1 MWKGQSYWFFA
12 PFFSF
17 WCGKNGH
24 EKNCTFFCGF
34 WAHNVQWEKGVYSL
48 SRDRPNDICSQ
59 KKAIQGDRTTSCS
72 YRQPSLPRGARGR
85 SKWLLKRQ
93 NSYFAVRDR
102 AKKKVPNTTAPL
114 AIVVVY
120 LYQHTGKLLLFI
132 NFHENNT
139 NFCFKSV
146 AY

>member
-48 SRDRPNDICSQ
+48 SRDRPNDICSE
-59 KKAIQGDRTTSCS
+59 
-72 YRQPSLPRGARGR
+72 
-85 SKWLLKRQ
+85 KRQ
-93 NSYFAVRDR
+93 YKEIERLA
-102 AKKKVPNTTAPL
+102 AP
-114 AIVVVY
+114 IDNHHCEEDGGGEV
-120 LYQHTGKLLLFI
+120 
-132 NFHENNT
+132 ND
-139 NFCFKSV
+139 S
-146 AY
+146 